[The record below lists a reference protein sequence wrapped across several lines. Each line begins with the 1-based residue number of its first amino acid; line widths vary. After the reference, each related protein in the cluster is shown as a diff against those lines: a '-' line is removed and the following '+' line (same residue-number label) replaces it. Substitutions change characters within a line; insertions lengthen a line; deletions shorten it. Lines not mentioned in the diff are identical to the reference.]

1 MGQATPRS
9 PRYPA
14 RPARQSFQPRPH
26 VILSSMLMSRT
37 SWWRVLA
44 PVAVGGAFLVL
55 TALERRRP
63 LRRVREAKW
72 RHVSRNIV
80 FAGAAAATVNLLER
94 PVVEPLANVVERRR
108 CGLLYL
114 CRLPRPL
121 HIVLAIVLLD
131 YTLYVWHVLTHRVS
145 WLWRFHLVHHV
156 DRDLDASTALRF
168 HAGELALSIPWRALQ
183 IAAIGV
189 PLDALLLWQNMLL
202 LSILFHH
209 SNVELPVD
217 VERLVAHLVVTPRLH
232 GIHHSI
238 VPAETNSNWSSG
250 LTLWDYLHGTLRLDV
265 PQQAITIGVP
275 AYPAPEDVT
284 LANSFALP
292 FGAQRPWQV
301 FPDDLSN
308 H

>member
-1 MGQATPRS
+1 
-9 PRYPA
+9 
-14 RPARQSFQPRPH
+14 
-26 VILSSMLMSRT
+26 MSRT
-37 SWWRVLA
+37 PWWHVLA
-44 PVAVGGAFLVL
+44 PVVVGGTFLVL

-63 LRRVREAKW
+63 LRRVRESKW

-94 PVVEPLANVVERRR
+94 PVVQPLANVVERRR

-114 CRLPRPL
+114 CRLPRSL
-121 HIVLAIVLLD
+121 HVILAVVLLD
-131 YTLYVWHVLTHRVS
+131 YTLYVWHVLAHRVS

-168 HAGELALSIPWRALQ
+168 HAGELALSVPWRAMQ

-189 PLDALLLWQNMLL
+189 PPDALHIWQNIVL

-209 SNVELPVD
+209 SNVELPID
-217 VERLVAHLVVTPRLH
+217 VERLVARLFVTPRIH

-238 VPAETNSNWSSG
+238 VPEETDSNWSSG
-250 LTLWDYLHGTLRLDV
+250 LTVWDYLHGTLRLGV

-275 AYPAPEDVT
+275 AYPTQADVT
-284 LANSFALP
+284 LANSLALP
-292 FGAQRPWQV
+292 FGAQRPWRM
-301 FPDDLSN
+301 FPGGGEPEPHRQAPTVSELAP
-308 H
+308 

>member
-1 MGQATPRS
+1 MRRTP
-9 PRYPA
+9 
-14 RPARQSFQPRPH
+14 
-26 VILSSMLMSRT
+26 
-37 SWWRVLA
+37 WWRVLA
-44 PVAVGGAFLVL
+44 PLAVASTFVVL

-94 PVVEPLANVVERRR
+94 PVVEPLAKMVQRRR
-108 CGLLYL
+108 YGLLYV
-114 CRLPRPL
+114 CRLPPPL
-121 HIVLAIVLLD
+121 HLILAVVLLD

-168 HAGELALSIPWRALQ
+168 HAGELALSIPWRAMQ

-189 PLDALLLWQNMLL
+189 PPDALRIWQNIVL

-209 SNVELPVD
+209 SNVELPIG
-217 VERLVAHLVVTPRLH
+217 VERLVARFIVTPRIH

-238 VPAETNSNWSSG
+238 VPDETDSNWSSG
-250 LTLWDYLHGTLRLDV
+250 LTVWDYLHGTLRLDV

-275 AYPAPEDVT
+275 AYPTPADVT

-292 FGAQRPWQV
+292 FGAQRPWRV
-301 FPDDLSN
+301 FPGDGEPEAHRQGPTVSDLAP
-308 H
+308 

>member
-1 MGQATPRS
+1 
-9 PRYPA
+9 
-14 RPARQSFQPRPH
+14 
-26 VILSSMLMSRT
+26 MSRT
-37 SWWRVLA
+37 SWWRVLG
-44 PVAVGGAFLVL
+44 PIVVGGTFLVL

-63 LRRVREAKW
+63 LRHVREAKW

-114 CRLPRPL
+114 SRLPRSV
-121 HIVLAIVLLD
+121 HVILAVVLLD
-131 YTLYVWHVLTHRVS
+131 YTLYVWHVLAHRVP

-168 HAGELALSIPWRALQ
+168 HAGELALSIPWRAMQ

-189 PLDALLLWQNMLL
+189 PPDALRIWQNVLL

-209 SNVELPVD
+209 SNVELPID
-217 VERLVAHLVVTPRLH
+217 VERLVARVIVTPRIH

-238 VPAETNSNWSSG
+238 VPEEAGSNWSSG
-250 LTLWDYLHGTLRLDV
+250 LTVWDYLHRTLRLDV

-275 AYPAPEDVT
+275 AYPTQADVT
-284 LANSFALP
+284 LASSFALP
-292 FGAQRPWQV
+292 FGAQRPWRV
-301 FPDDLSN
+301 FPGDGEPEPHRQARAADELAP
-308 H
+308 

>member
-1 MGQATPRS
+1 
-9 PRYPA
+9 
-14 RPARQSFQPRPH
+14 
-26 VILSSMLMSRT
+26 MSRT
-37 SWWRVLA
+37 PWWRVLA
-44 PVAVGGAFLVL
+44 PVVVGGTFLVL

-63 LRRVREAKW
+63 LRRVREPKW
-72 RHVSRNIV
+72 RHVSRNLV

-94 PVVEPLANVVERRR
+94 PVVEPLARVVERRR
-108 CGLLYL
+108 FGLLYL
-114 CRLPRPL
+114 RRLPRPL
-121 HIVLAIVLLD
+121 HVMLAIVLLD

-168 HAGELALSIPWRALQ
+168 HAGELALSIPWRAAQ

-189 PLDALLLWQNMLL
+189 PPDALLIWQNMLL

-217 VERLVAHLVVTPRLH
+217 VERLVARLVVTPRIH

-250 LTLWDYLHGTLRLDV
+250 LTIWDYLHGTLRLDV

-275 AYPAPEDVT
+275 AYTAPADVT
-284 LANSFALP
+284 LANSFTLP
-292 FGAQRPWQV
+292 FGAQRPWRM
-301 FPDDLSN
+301 FPDDGEPEPHGHASTASELAP
-308 H
+308 

>member
-1 MGQATPRS
+1 
-9 PRYPA
+9 
-14 RPARQSFQPRPH
+14 
-26 VILSSMLMSRT
+26 MSRT

-44 PVAVGGAFLVL
+44 PVAVGGTFLLL

-63 LRRVREAKW
+63 LRRAREAKW

-94 PVVEPLANVVERRR
+94 PIVDPLAHVVERRR
-108 CGLLYL
+108 FGILYL
-114 CRLPRPL
+114 YRLPRSL
-121 HIVLAIVLLD
+121 HVILAIVLLD
-131 YTLYVWHVLTHRVS
+131 YTLYAWHVLAHRVP

-168 HAGELALSIPWRALQ
+168 HAGELALSIPWRAMQ

-189 PLDALLLWQNMLL
+189 PPDALHIWQNLLL

-217 VERLVAHLVVTPRLH
+217 VERLVARLVVTPRLH

-238 VPAETNSNWSSG
+238 VPEETDSNWSSG

-265 PQQAITIGVP
+265 PQQAITIGVA
-275 AYPAPEDVT
+275 AYQTEADVT
-284 LANSFALP
+284 LVNSFALP
-292 FGAQRPWQV
+292 FGAQRC
-301 FPDDLSN
+301 
-308 H
+308 

>member
-1 MGQATPRS
+1 
-9 PRYPA
+9 
-14 RPARQSFQPRPH
+14 
-26 VILSSMLMSRT
+26 MSRT
-37 SWWRVLA
+37 SCWRVLA
-44 PVAVGGAFLVL
+44 PVVVGGTFLVL

-63 LRRVREAKW
+63 LRRIREAKW
-72 RHVSRNIV
+72 AHVSRNIV

-94 PVVEPLANVVERRR
+94 PVVQPLANVVERRR

-114 CRLPRPL
+114 CRLPRSL
-121 HIVLAIVLLD
+121 HVILAIVLLD
-131 YTLYVWHVLTHRVS
+131 YTLYVWHVLAHRVS

-168 HAGELALSIPWRALQ
+168 HAGELALSVPWRAMQ

-189 PLDALLLWQNMLL
+189 PPDALRIWQNVLL

-209 SNVELPVD
+209 SNVELPIY
-217 VERLVAHLVVTPRLH
+217 VERLVARLVVTPRIH

-238 VPAETNSNWSSG
+238 VPEETGSNWSSG
-250 LTLWDYLHGTLRLDV
+250 LTVWDYLHGTLRLDV

-275 AYPAPEDVT
+275 AYPTQADVS

-292 FGAQRPWQV
+292 FGAQRPWRV
-301 FPDDLSN
+301 FPGDGEPAPRREARAANELAP
-308 H
+308 

>member
-1 MGQATPRS
+1 
-9 PRYPA
+9 
-14 RPARQSFQPRPH
+14 
-26 VILSSMLMSRT
+26 MSRT
-37 SWWRVLA
+37 PWWRVLA
-44 PVAVGGAFLVL
+44 PVVVGGTFLVL
-55 TALERRRP
+55 TALERHRP

-94 PVVEPLANVVERRR
+94 PIVEPLANVVERRR

-114 CRLPRPL
+114 CRLPRSL
-121 HIVLAIVLLD
+121 HVILAIVLLD

-156 DRDLDASTALRF
+156 DLDLDASTALRF
-168 HAGELALSIPWRALQ
+168 HAGELALSIPWRAMQ

-189 PLDALLLWQNMLL
+189 PPDALRIWQNLLL

-209 SNVELPVD
+209 SNVELPID
-217 VERLVAHLVVTPRLH
+217 VERLVARLVVTPRIH

-238 VPAETNSNWSSG
+238 VPEETDSNWSGG
-250 LTLWDYLHGTLRLDV
+250 LTVWDYLHGTLRLDV

-275 AYPAPEDVT
+275 AYPTQADVT
-284 LANSFALP
+284 LTNSLALP
-292 FGAQRPWQV
+292 FGAQRPWRV
-301 FPDDLSN
+301 FPGDGEPEPHRQAPTVSELAP
-308 H
+308 

>member
-1 MGQATPRS
+1 
-9 PRYPA
+9 
-14 RPARQSFQPRPH
+14 
-26 VILSSMLMSRT
+26 MSRT

-44 PVAVGGAFLVL
+44 PVVVGSAFLAL

-94 PVVEPLANVVERRR
+94 PLVEPLANVVERRR
-108 CGLLYL
+108 YGLLYL
-114 CRLPRPL
+114 YRLPRSL
-121 HIVLAIVLLD
+121 HVILAVVLLD
-131 YTLYVWHVLTHRVS
+131 YTLYLWHVLAHRVP

-168 HAGELALSIPWRALQ
+168 HAGELALSIPWRAMQ

-189 PLDALLLWQNMLL
+189 PPDALTIWQNLLL

-209 SNVELPVD
+209 SNIELPID
-217 VERLVAHLVVTPRLH
+217 VERLVARVVVTPRIH

-238 VPAETNSNWSSG
+238 VPEETDSNWSSG
-250 LTLWDYLHGTLRLDV
+250 LTLWDRLHGTLRLDV
-265 PQQAITIGVP
+265 PQQGITIGVP
-275 AYPAPEDVT
+275 AYPTQADVT

-292 FGAQRPWQV
+292 FGAQRPWRV
-301 FPDDLSN
+301 FPGNGEPEPHDPAPTVSELAP
-308 H
+308 

>member
-1 MGQATPRS
+1 
-9 PRYPA
+9 
-14 RPARQSFQPRPH
+14 
-26 VILSSMLMSRT
+26 MSRT
-37 SWWRVLA
+37 PWWRVLA
-44 PVAVGGAFLVL
+44 PLVVGGTFVVL
-55 TALERRRP
+55 TVLERRRP

-94 PVVEPLANVVERRR
+94 PVVEPLAKEIERRR
-108 CGLLYL
+108 YGLLYG

-121 HIVLAIVLLD
+121 HVILSVVLLD
-131 YTLYVWHVLTHRVS
+131 YTLYVWHVLTHRVP

-168 HAGELALSIPWRALQ
+168 HAGELALSIPWRAMQ

-189 PLDALLLWQNMLL
+189 PANAILIWQNIVL

-209 SNVELPVD
+209 SNVELPIG
-217 VERLVAHLVVTPRLH
+217 VERFVARVIVTPRLH
-232 GIHHSI
+232 GIHHSN
-238 VPAETNSNWSSG
+238 VPEETNSNWSSG
-250 LTLWDYLHGTLRLDV
+250 LTVWDNLHGTLRLDV

-275 AYPAPEDVT
+275 AYSTPADVT

-292 FGAQRPWQV
+292 FGAQRPWRV
-301 FPDDLSN
+301 FPGDGEPEAHSGGPTVSELVP
-308 H
+308 